1 MKRVKAKKLFLRIV
15 SPLKQEVLR
24 GWRDHV
30 RALHGERD
38 AALKRA
44 AAKMMNRALAMTFS
58 NWALF
63 TDNVRSVRAML
74 RRNLAGKNL
83 RIFLRWSEW
92 AVQRAQARREVH
104 AKGVLLD
111 RGLERLRLR
120 AVTYMQKVFRAYRQR
135 VHAAALVVGARHA
148 RAREEETHRRAAEDT
163 FVHDAV
169 KGAMDGC
176 AARLCHTRAGRRRV
190 RSEMQRQWRASK
202 GLPPKKKKKMAAK
215 DGDAY
220 NVGEESDSM
229 LEIDATVAGA
239 MHSVHVERELGGVEW
254 PKGWLKK
261 LVHRVRRR
269 LAPSVRTIRALN
281 TLLHEEALS
290 AAAKDVVLF
299 RRDRPPLFVCG
310 GFDGGYGCREAFA
323 VQADLDEHQALCTF
337 PVRVGRRRE
346 LAGMEGKESGNGE
359 TKGEITTDGADGA
372 GGGGDSGSGTTVGSG
387 GSGGSGALGG
397 VSSPSP
403 IRSTPMGP
411 PVIAGGSSLGPPGGV
426 ESKPGGVAAEDVP
439 QFKSVQ
445 VRVVRATGLA
455 RADAFDDSDPYA
467 VVSWLG
473 AAEGVDGGD
482 DGPVIVGRTKTIQD
496 TLNPMWNTAF
506 TVPLPPVVPS
516 RCQLRIEVFDCDE
529 MDGDG
534 GGGDGGDEEEDDDFL
549 GEVVLN
555 GVLILNPKRAS
566 VSASKTADDG
576 RGGTMTFTLKRKP
589 GAAGR
594 NQKFVQGTVTLG
606 FAFEPVEVVEE
617 EGSDDS
623 DSSW

>member
-1 MKRVKAKKLFLRIV
+1 MVYGPIRREREENANFLRRIQGEESKNARRQREASAKRMAHRLLHRHYIAAFEAWSTFAMKRVKAKKLFLRIV

-281 TLLHEEALS
+281 TLLHEEALG

-323 VQADLDEHQALCTF
+323 VQADLDE
-337 PVRVGRRRE
+337 
-346 LAGMEGKESGNGE
+346 
-359 TKGEITTDGADGA
+359 
-372 GGGGDSGSGTTVGSG
+372 
-387 GSGGSGALGG
+387 
-397 VSSPSP
+397 
-403 IRSTPMGP
+403 RS
-411 PVIAGGSSLGPPGGV
+411 
-426 ESKPGGVAAEDVP
+426 K
-439 QFKSVQ
+439 QFH
-445 VRVVRATGLA
+445 A
-455 RADAFDDSDPYA
+455 RQYAADA
-467 VVSWLG
+467 VS
-473 AAEGVDGGD
+473 
-482 DGPVIVGRTKTIQD
+482 
-496 TLNPMWNTAF
+496 
-506 TVPLPPVVPS
+506 
-516 RCQLRIEVFDCDE
+516 
-529 MDGDG
+529 
-534 GGGDGGDEEEDDDFL
+534 
-549 GEVVLN
+549 
-555 GVLILNPKRAS
+555 
-566 VSASKTADDG
+566 
-576 RGGTMTFTLKRKP
+576 
-589 GAAGR
+589 GAAGLGSSGKQLTPAR
-594 NQKFVQGTVTLG
+594 RRGSVEGTPIRTPGRSGLLLPAPGREQHERAAPLGRDFWIELKGAVYGVSHIETQLYVDEQQRAILADTVNDVIEFQSSDTGGHQAKTLLG
-606 FAFEPVEVVEE
+606 RLDSVSFSATNVRVF
-617 EGSDDS
+617 GITAS
-623 DSSW
+623 DSLLRLPVFPPGSRAVRNRTEFCGFHQT